1 MPLPPAFLPR
11 PNFKV
16 RVPRYLFLCIPPQTE
31 RTSLP
36 APDQGP
42 GKPLVWCFLDDKSC
56 FLLSLSHDCFFCEKA
71 QTSDWLAPGWPRL
84 ETSCSPFPL
93 HSHALFVW
101 HVSRTTFVIP
111 GIPCV
116 GHLGS
121 LPAKR
126 RDKDTSRR
134 TAGRDEERRSPLLD
148 WPRSL
153 GKVK

>member
-1 MPLPPAFLPR
+1 MPLPLLFFLAR
-11 PNFKV
+11 ISRSGCLGIYFDV
-16 RVPRYLFLCIPPQTE
+16 
-31 RTSLP
+31 
-36 APDQGP
+36 
-42 GKPLVWCFLDDKSC
+42 
-56 FLLSLSHDCFFCEKA
+56 FLLRPKGPPFRLRTKAPASPWSGVFWTTNFASSSLSHDCLFCEKA

-93 HSHALFVW
+93 HSHALFLW

-126 RDKDTSRR
+126 RDRDTSRR

-148 WPRSL
+148 WPWSL

>member
-1 MPLPPAFLPR
+1 MYFSSDRKDLPSGSGPR
-11 PNFKV
+11 PRQALGLVFFG
-16 RVPRYLFLCIPPQTE
+16 RQILLPSLFLA
-31 RTSLP
+31 RL
-36 APDQGP
+36 
-42 GKPLVWCFLDDKSC
+42 
-56 FLLSLSHDCFFCEKA
+56 FLLEKA

-126 RDKDTSRR
+126 RDRDTSRR
-134 TAGRDEERRSPLLD
+134 TAGRDE
-148 WPRSL
+148 
-153 GKVK
+153 G